1 MEGQAELTNVHE
13 TIGRIEERLAGYPAD
28 LKGLQRRGFQHS
40 RPLHD
45 RLRLLKGQWKETEP
59 KVNSSLRSHKNRLR
73 ASAKSTSR
81 LVNRAG
87 SGQKASL
94 SSAESSVE
102 ALERKIDAAESEF
115 RSLYGNIDSELYQVN
130 AELNRIEWMMAA
142 LEESPDIQLRSSEG
156 PLTAVET
163 EWYRDG
169 DEGPK
174 GVLLLTDQRL
184 LFKQKEEIVTK
195 KRFGIFKSESEIVH
209 KLWLDINA
217 TDIDSVKDSEEGG
230 FLGMGKADI
239 LELTCTGEAP
249 VSRAKFHLKG
259 QESSDW
265 RAYIKR
271 VQSGEVA
278 AERHQQAKPVP
289 KLNFPSQC
297 PNCMASLP
305 EPHWGA
311 KQVKCDYCGSLVG
324 PK

>member
-1 MEGQAELTNVHE
+1 M
-13 TIGRIEERLAGYPAD
+13 
-28 LKGLQRRGFQHS
+28 
-40 RPLHD
+40 
-45 RLRLLKGQWKETEP
+45 
-59 KVNSSLRSHKNRLR
+59 
-73 ASAKSTSR
+73 
-81 LVNRAG
+81 
-87 SGQKASL
+87 
-94 SSAESSVE
+94 
-102 ALERKIDAAESEF
+102 
-115 RSLYGNIDSELYQVN
+115 
-130 AELNRIEWMMAA
+130 
-142 LEESPDIQLRSSEG
+142 
-156 PLTAVET
+156 
-163 EWYRDG
+163 
-169 DEGPK
+169 
-174 GVLLLTDQRL
+174 
-184 LFKQKEEIVTK
+184 
-195 KRFGIFKSESEIVH
+195 H

-265 RAYIKR
+265 RAHIKR

-305 EPHWGA
+305 ELHRGA

-324 PK
+324 PE